1 MNDTLSHKTVF
12 VKGIPASC
20 SNDQLKETFSVHGP
34 IKEAFVVK
42 TKSEHE
48 SKKCIGFVTYQTNDD
63 AKSAVNASP
72 STLEVDGHKLKV
84 IFAKKK
90 KFSKGNKNKRKAAV
104 SNEDAGFDIV
114 PLEGDSSDKTVERV
128 EEIATSNK
136 FIVAIEGLK
145 SINDIS
151 SLWKKKSLGEINP
164 ADVKE
169 ENESVLVSFPNKQKA
184 LKATSRINNIYFNDV
199 VIHAALQVDTDS
211 KEFRKSSKKSRLIIR
226 NLSFFCSEEELKS
239 EFKRF
244 GKITEVKI
252 PVKPD
257 GKKRG
262 FAFVQFSHV
271 LEAGKAIKEVNMS
284 EIKGRKVAVDWAL
297 PREKYQEITKSD
309 TKDEEVPKQEDT
321 TDLSKND
328 KSASIKD
335 DPQKEKEE
343 EEQEEEEEEEEES
356 EMEEEESEIEDAEED
371 KGSSEDESMDENEE
385 EEEEGSVKDKEIDKK
400 SKPQKRTESSDV
412 HEGKTV
418 FIRNLSYESEEA
430 ELKIVMEKF
439 GDINYCKIVINR
451 ATGLPKGSAFV
462 QFATKE
468 EAEKCIETPQISL
481 DGRDLFVTLAT
492 TRAEST
498 KLVKVKKE
506 EGKEKEDKR
515 NLYLANEGL
524 IRPGTQAAEGLSEI
538 ELNKRQRIENAKR
551 LKLKNSNIFVS
562 TTRLCVHNLP
572 RAVDDIKLKE
582 LVNKVFENENR
593 KPRIIEC
600 RVMRDREKKTSN
612 GVGRSLGFAFVALTK
627 HEDSLK
633 ALRSLNNNPEIFG
646 ALKRPIVEFSLENRL
661 AIEAQMQKR
670 KRQLTRNELKG
681 AVENTA
687 PKKKRKWDVPKPK
700 EEKSKVTPS
709 PVLSK
714 ADRKPFQGSTGTTL
728 SGKKLKMPKHSG
740 LKIRKRN
747 KGNVLAQIKESKKLN
762 RPPSVRNAQANKKQA
777 RATRPEPQPNEKRQR
792 RSGKSKDV
800 QMENDFNKLVAK
812 YTSKF
817 SSKLKGKWHES

>member
-1 MNDTLSHKTVF
+1 MQTFTVMNDTLSHKTVF

-72 STLEVDGHKLKV
+72 STLEVDGHKLNV

-104 SNEDAGFDIV
+104 SNEEAGFDIV
-114 PLEGDSSDKTVERV
+114 PLECDNSDKTVEKV
-128 EEIATSNK
+128 EEVATSNK

-151 SLWKKKSLGEINP
+151 SLWKKKSLGEINS
-164 ADVKE
+164 ADVKK
-169 ENESVLVSFPNKQKA
+169 ENETVLVSFPNKQKA
-184 LKATSRINNIYFNDV
+184 LKATARINNTYFNDV

-226 NLSFFCSEEELKS
+226 NLSFFCTEDELKS

-309 TKDEEVPKQEDT
+309 TKDEEVPKQEET
-321 TDLSKND
+321 TDLSEK
-328 KSASIKD
+328 ASIED
-335 DPQKEKEE
+335 DSQK
-343 EEQEEEEEEEEES
+343 EEEEEEKEQEEES
-356 EMEEEESEIEDAEED
+356 EMEEDESEVEDEEED
-371 KGSSEDESMDENEE
+371 EGSSEDESMDEEKQ
-385 EEEEGSVKDKEIDKK
+385 EEGAVKDKEADKK

-439 GDINYCKIVINR
+439 GDINYCKIVINK

-468 EAEKCIETPQISL
+468 EAEKCIEAPQISL

-506 EGKEKEDKR
+506 EGREKEDKR

-572 RAVDDIKLKE
+572 RAVDDAKLKE

-593 KPRIIEC
+593 KPKIIEC

-700 EEKSKVTPS
+700 VEKSKVTPS
-709 PVLSK
+709 PILSK
-714 ADRKPFQGSTGTTL
+714 VDRKPFQGSTGTTL

-777 RATRPEPQPNEKRQR
+777 RAARPEPQQPKEKRQR